1 MTATLIRSGVIVAHA
16 LAGGV
21 AVILLYAH
29 GGAHPP
35 ILKGSWCQTSSDVTS
50 YRRCYQHAGSGVIR
64 ITADRLI
71 TAERECDAIG
81 RVGWRMEYRCSDGAI
96 EQWRFALALNSLT
109 IHVKN
114 DDRRAGRSISQ

>member
-35 ILKGSWCQTSSDVTS
+35 ILKGSWCQAGSDFTS
-50 YRRCYQHAGSGVIR
+50 YRRCYQHAGAGVIR
-64 ITADRLI
+64 ITADKLI
-71 TAERECDAIG
+71 TVERECDAIG
-81 RVGWRMEYRCSDGAI
+81 RAGWRMQYRCSNGAI
-96 EQWRFALALNSLT
+96 EQWRFALVLKSLI
-109 IHVKN
+109 IHVEN
-114 DDRRAGRSISQ
+114 DDRDAGRSISQ